1 MRLQDI
7 DKIIILHYKPAT
19 DRLPIIEHNIKVFNE
34 LGISDKVYVHV
45 SVPLPFFDKIANF
58 HRLNIANGNLIDTS
72 DTFYDSQNV
81 FNCSLNWYTI
91 MKQQQNNGL
100 NILCME
106 DDTIINDVD
115 TFVNCILNC
124 PEDCDV
130 LRISCDNIDYD
141 YIEDVNDLYHRQ
153 IVRDNYTNWR
163 CGSTACF
170 LVNDNAI
177 NFYCDF
183 IENNG
188 YFPADHPWMNI
199 KGINAYIV
207 KKCPVINKSMIHD
220 IKPLYNKKWMR

>member
-1 MRLQDI
+1 MRLYDI
-7 DKIIILHYKPAT
+7 DKIIILHYKPAI

-34 LGISDKVYVHV
+34 LGISDKVYIHI

-72 DTFYDSQNV
+72 DTFYDLPNV
-81 FNCSLNWYTI
+81 FNCALNWYTI
-91 MKQQQNNGL
+91 MKQHQNNGL
-100 NILCME
+100 NILCIE

-115 TFVNCILNC
+115 MFVHYILNC
-124 PEDCDV
+124 PKDCDI
-130 LRISCDNIDYD
+130 LRISCDNIDYN
-141 YIEDVNDLYHRQ
+141 YIEDVNNLYYKQ
-153 IVRDNYTNWR
+153 IIRDNYTNWR

-177 NFYCDF
+177 NFYCNF
-183 IENNG
+183 VEHNG

-207 KKCPVINKSMIHD
+207 KKCPVINKSIIHD
-220 IKPLYNKKWMR
+220 IKTTLL